1 MTMRTNLLYVRE
13 LLKSQQK
20 SKLFRASLSDSS
32 PPPELSHIRREFIIQ
47 RRLHLHTILS
57 KGRPGSQLNLGLPE
71 YCSWLMHSH
80 TLQNVLKGK
89 MVIVCKLGICES
101 AL

>member
-1 MTMRTNLLYVRE
+1 MTMRTNLLYERE

-71 YCSWLMHSH
+71 LLADAFTYTTESSQGKDGYC
-80 TLQNVLKGK
+80 LQARHL
-89 MVIVCKLGICES
+89 
-101 AL
+101 